1 MTQTRRKR
9 RTDRNHIVYQLTVNG
24 ESYIGVTV
32 KDTHNPRAS
41 VQRRVSKH
49 WYRRQDDT
57 KQGWRLYQVLAT
69 LDTREHIQFEVLHVI
84 RGKRSAH
91 ALERELIREV
101 QPTLNTDTRGC

>member
-1 MTQTRRKR
+1 MAQTHRKR
-9 RTDRNHIVYQLTVNG
+9 RSDRNHIVYRLTIAG
-24 ESYIGVTV
+24 ESYVGVTV

-49 WYRRQDDT
+49 WYRRQDET
-57 KQGWRLYQVLAT
+57 KRHWRLYQVLAT
-69 LDTREHIQFEVLHVI
+69 LDSREDIQFEVLHVI
-84 RGKRSAH
+84 RGKRPAH